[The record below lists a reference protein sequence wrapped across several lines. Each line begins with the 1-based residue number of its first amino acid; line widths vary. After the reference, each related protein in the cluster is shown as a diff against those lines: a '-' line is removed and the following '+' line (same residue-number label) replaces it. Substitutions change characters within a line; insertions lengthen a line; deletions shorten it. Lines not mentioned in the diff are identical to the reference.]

1 MKNQI
6 KKLLSVCIGVTLL
19 LTMFPVTTASALS
32 TNDYF
37 NTYTTVAD
45 IANRSSCTAM
55 QGLAVGSTWLYTVK
69 TKTDNSSAVIQ
80 KTNKNTG
87 ATTNLTDSSG
97 SATYSFLGHANDMD
111 VATID
116 GYSQLYIAT
125 MTTGSNSLVRMK
137 INGSKATK
145 TGSYTVMLNGAQ
157 KSVSAVCIESTTDT
171 DVNFLFKVGTQVYR
185 GSVAKSATSG
195 TINIAPAF
203 KINTS
208 SVKVNGTTINLSSYT
223 HQGMGYHKGKIY
235 VPLWGGGADKQNQ
248 SIIAVYDT
256 LNASGT
262 VTSDPYLS
270 FRITSSAY
278 TGFEI
283 EGCDVS
289 SDGKL
294 YFNANRWTSSSGNY
308 DGVFYFNGYKSGNNP
323 NGNVDEISG
332 GVGTVA
338 VRGWAFDKD
347 SVSEALQIHVYIGG
361 ESGDSN
367 AEGYAI
373 TANAERTDVNT
384 AFGCGDYHGFDAV
397 ISTSKRDSQ
406 SVYIYAMNVREGTN
420 QCIGSGTVNIIN
432 DTNPPTI
439 SDITISELSASGYR
453 ISCNVYDESGISSV
467 RFPTWTENGGQD
479 DLIWHEG
486 TVSGNTAT
494 CYISTAEHNS
504 EYGKYITHIY
514 AYDGYDNSAVEPV
527 NVNVISDALDLGDD
541 FYANI
546 SYGEKNLSLD
556 ASNVVLYE
564 NDGTLSE
571 LWRFIR
577 QSNGSYKIV
586 NALNGKCLDVSNA
599 SAQADANVQIYDDNG
614 SVAQRWYI
622 YSYSGK
628 YVFKAA
634 CAPDCALD
642 VENGSTENGTN
653 IQQWNFTGAPCQ
665 LFEINKAESLGDVD
679 LDGKITLSD
688 AITVMKASI
697 DLVTLEGQGL
707 LNADINKDGI
717 INLYDAL
724 AIQRI
729 TINGN

>member
-1 MKNQI
+1 MD
-6 KKLLSVCIGVTLL
+6 
-19 LTMFPVTTASALS
+19 VTTL
-32 TNDYF
+32 
-37 NTYTTVAD
+37 
-45 IANRSSCTAM
+45 
-55 QGLAVGSTWLYTVK
+55 
-69 TKTDNSSAVIQ
+69 
-80 KTNKNTG
+80 
-87 ATTNLTDSSG
+87 
-97 SATYSFLGHANDMD
+97 
-111 VATID
+111 D

-125 MTTGSNSLVRMK
+125 MTTGSNSLVRMM

-145 TGSYTVMLNGAQ
+145 AGNYTVMLNGAQ

-171 DVNFLFKVGTQVYR
+171 SVNFLFKVGTQVYR

-235 VPLWGGGADKQNQ
+235 VPLWGG
-248 SIIAVYDT
+248 
-256 LNASGT
+256 
-262 VTSDPYLS
+262 
-270 FRITSSAY
+270 
-278 TGFEI
+278 
-283 EGCDVS
+283 
-289 SDGKL
+289 
-294 YFNANRWTSSSGNY
+294 
-308 DGVFYFNGYKSGNNP
+308 
-323 NGNVDEISG
+323 
-332 GVGTVA
+332 
-338 VRGWAFDKD
+338 
-347 SVSEALQIHVYIGG
+347 

-384 AFGCGDYHGFDAV
+384 AFVCGDYHGFDAV

-406 SVYIYAMNVREGTN
+406 PVYIYAINVREGTN
-420 QCIGSGTVNIIN
+420 QCIGSGTVNITN

-467 RFPTWTENGGQD
+467 KFPTWTENGGQD

-546 SYGEKNLSLD
+546 SYGGKNLSLD

-586 NALNGKCLDVSNA
+586 NVLNGKCLDVSNA
-599 SAQADANVQIYDDNG
+599 SALADANIQIYDDNG
-614 SVAQRWYI
+614 SDAQRWYI

-642 VENGSTENGTN
+642 VENRSTENGTN